1 MRRFVHISI
10 NVLRLSIVLLLLLSL
25 AVSGATAAS
34 RQAAMAEAF
43 EEEVQA
49 ESAHPT
55 FEALPDADD
64 GSQTMTP
71 VGAPNTEE
79 SALLTAG
86 MPALKVNDDIRLR
99 RVCPAVSVDASK
111 AHFPRA
117 MRTSRST
124 CANVSS
130 SLGRQFT
137 LVGARPSGTG

>member
-1 MRRFVHISI
+1 M
-10 NVLRLSIVLLLLLSL
+10 LLSL

-55 FEALPDADD
+55 FEALPDAED

-79 SALLTAG
+79 SAVLTAG
-86 MPALKVNDDIRLR
+86 LPALKVNDDVRLR
-99 RVCPAVSVDASK
+99 RGLPAVSADVSNP
-111 AHFPRA
+111 HFPRVV
-117 MRTSRST
+117 RTTCNT
-124 CANVSS
+124 CASVSS